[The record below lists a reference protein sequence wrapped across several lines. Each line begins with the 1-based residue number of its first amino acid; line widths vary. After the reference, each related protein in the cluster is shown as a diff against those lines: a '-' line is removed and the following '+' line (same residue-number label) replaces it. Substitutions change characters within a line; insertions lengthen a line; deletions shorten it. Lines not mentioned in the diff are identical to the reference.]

1 MKKLSTNEIWD
12 EPSFMTIKLEY
23 QLIERY
29 MFDKVADRMGVAFMN
44 QDFLEWRFKIAITKL
59 EELIDAIS
67 PWWVAFK
74 PDAEK
79 TAKNIGSYF
88 IRKDFITQ
96 TQGGA
101 IYLTSAPHQ
110 PIFAEMVR
118 HKKNGFNDV
127 VKAVRQANPEL
138 EVQTMKEA
146 KKDYDHWQSIRQSNP
161 NSHKSNGYKQNI
173 DAFEKNRRN
182 FKYLGITDFPPI
194 NDGFELEIDKQ
205 FVADPLKPDE
215 YPDQTVPLDEKI
227 TQERHDV
234 AISQGWYMQ
243 TNGDYAKPLKSN
255 EN

>member
-59 EELIDAIS
+59 DELIDSIS
-67 PWWVAFK
+67 PWWDAFEPASDK
-74 PDAEK
+74 EDNK
-79 TAKNIGSYF
+79 IGRYF

-127 VKAVRQANPEL
+127 VDAVRQANPEL

-146 KKDYDHWQSIRQSNP
+146 KKDYDYWQSIRQSNP
-161 NSHKSNGYKQNI
+161 GSNKSNGYKQNI
-173 DAFEKNRRN
+173 DAFEKNLRN
-182 FKYLGITDFPPI
+182 FKFLGIKDFPPI
-194 NDGFELEIDKQ
+194 NGGFELG
-205 FVADPLKPDE
+205 
-215 YPDQTVPLDEKI
+215 LDEPEENESE
-227 TQERHDV
+227 QDE
-234 AISQGWYMQ
+234 AIA
-243 TNGDYAKPLKSN
+243 NF
-255 EN
+255 